1 MYSGYHRAMPVDNDF
16 FPAFSPAEFA
26 RRRQAVRAGMREQGL
41 DCLIIYGAYSYAG
54 TDTGSVNVVYLA
66 NYAAINHSY
75 LVFPADGEPTLIIN
89 NSNHLP
95 NARDI
100 AVIDDVRSGGIEL
113 VDGLVARLR
122 ELKLDRAS
130 VGIVG
135 PLPTWWTHTIPVEH
149 SDKLAQAFPHMQR
162 QTVTPWY
169 ENIRLIKSSEEIA
182 LMEKAAALTDLA
194 FNELVQAT
202 RPGVRHSELRWLI
215 EAVAARGHGKFP
227 FGHISSTPMSDP
239 QQIYPDFYPTHRAVR
254 AGDIAQTELALG
266 YGHYFGKVWG
276 SYFIGE
282 PSAEYR
288 RLFELGAK
296 VHDEAIASLKPGMS
310 GSDVNRWMER
320 FKGDGYVAA
329 NAAPLVNG
337 WSSYNHAPH
346 FGAIAGTPDAK
357 KRAYPKDLE
366 FVLQPG
372 HCVGIRSYPIAADGK
387 TAVWMGTTCVMTG
400 QGLRKLHACPVNKIN
415 VAPA

>member
-1 MYSGYHRAMPVDNDF
+1 MPLDNDF

-26 RRRQAVRAGMREQGL
+26 RRRQAVRAGMHAQGL

-100 AVIDDVRSGGIEL
+100 AVIDDVRSGGLDL
-113 VDGLVARLR
+113 VDGLVARLQ
-122 ELKLDRAS
+122 ELKLERAS

-135 PLPTWWTHTIPVEH
+135 PLPTWWTHTIPAEH
-149 SDKLAQAFPHMQR
+149 SDRLAQAFPQMRR
-162 QTVTPWY
+162 QTVTPWF
-169 ENIRLIKSSEEIA
+169 ENIRLIKGAEEIA
-182 LMEKAAALTDLA
+182 LLEKAAALTDLA

-239 QQIYPDFYPTHRAVR
+239 QQIYPDFYPTHRTVQ

-266 YGHYFGKVWG
+266 YGLYFGKVWG
-276 SYFIGE
+276 SYFVGE
-282 PSAEYR
+282 PNAQDPAPVRARRESARRSNREPEARHERGRRQPMDGALQGR
-288 RLFELGAK
+288 RLRRRQRGATRK
-296 VHDEAIASLKPGMS
+296 RLEHLQP
-310 GSDVNRWMER
+310 R
-320 FKGDGYVAA
+320 AA
-329 NAAPLVNG
+329 FRRDRRHARRQKTCLSEGPRLRAAAGALRGHPLVPDRARRQNRG
-337 WSSYNHAPH
+337 VDGHHLRDGRGRPAQTARLPGQQAQR
-346 FGAIAGTPDAK
+346 GAGVT
-357 KRAYPKDLE
+357 KRLK
-366 FVLQPG
+366 
-372 HCVGIRSYPIAADGK
+372 
-387 TAVWMGTTCVMTG
+387 
-400 QGLRKLHACPVNKIN
+400 
-415 VAPA
+415 